1 MTFLAA
7 SLPRRLAA
15 ASSSFRRG
23 YYYYYRGIGGA
34 PPRGIIRSALCATV
48 VLLLFSLA
56 LRARLPPRRFHD
68 PLNAAAAATTSPSLS
83 SRRPAADAAAALSAV
98 FLRGLRAL
106 ATWEEE
112 AAAAAAA
119 TLRGVD
125 GVGAE
130 SQWQPRRRQAAH
142 EQERRAPTQQ
152 QGAAAAAGKS
162 PRILTRVAAFNAGPA
177 AEAFHQ
183 AMWVDFYGR
192 LTAPLFQIVPVSAPG
207 EPAGNLT
214 WDSFYQDV
222 NPYDRYGSSLTCPAV
237 PRAAWEEENGNRDDV
252 AYVADV
258 ADEVDAV
265 VAVVPCRPANG
276 SLARDVRW
284 QQLMLSLARFVSKS
298 PRPWIPLV
306 IVSPCRPPLNLF
318 HCRFLVDAQPC
329 LKKVLRPAQ
338 AFESTQKSPQRNPT
352 RAPQV
357 WCSCNDPPL
366 SPLSHPSHPSHTPLT
381 PLSHPSHTPLTP
393 LTPLSHP
400 SHTALTPS
408 LSFSPFPLTLPI
420 PPLPLAPPLLP
431 PSPALPASPA
441 ARPPSAPP
449 PRFAFA
455 TVLHSKEEYVCGA
468 VVLLAHALVPFST
481 LQMPSPFPALFPSA
495 LPLRSSPA
503 ARPPAAPPP
512 RFAFATVLHSKEEY
526 VCGAV
531 RPGSHNEWN
540 LSKLRL
546 WQLTEYERIVYLD
559 TDVLPLRPLTHL
571 FLFPELSAAPNDDNH
586 FNSGLLVLEPAHCTA
601 SKAAYSYEDQGY
613 INNVFPWWH
622 RLPDHTTVLKHKPP
636 HTTCGTGKRPYAA
649 YNEAVAT
656 QNALFSSDPPQLHAI
671 HFLGRKPWVC
681 FRDFDCNL
689 SASLH
694 DLKFV
699 NEAAFKRWWAVHDG
713 LEERL
718 KPWCWLSEEQKGVIW
733 RGMRKRKQD
742 GVGPERWNFTVKDP
756 RKDLM
761 RPWGVGEGW
770 KSQVPSPCS
779 PLLCPSLP
787 SPSLPLLCP
796 FLPFL
801 LLQPPLLTN
810 VVVHT
815 PKVATFETSQ
825 KPSPSSFP
833 YFPPPLLAN
842 VVVHTPQVRGPKS
855 PPFPLPSLSP
865 SSPLP
870 LPFLCPSS
878 ALSFPLPLTF
888 PSLYSAVW

>member
-34 PPRGIIRSALCATV
+34 PPRGIIRFALCATV

-83 SRRPAADAAAALSAV
+83 SRRPAADAAAALSAA

-318 HCRFLVDAQPC
+318 HCRFLVDAQPY
-329 LKKVLRPAQ
+329 
-338 AFESTQKSPQRNPT
+338 
-352 RAPQV
+352 
-357 WCSCNDPPL
+357 
-366 SPLSHPSHPSHTPLT
+366 
-381 PLSHPSHTPLTP
+381 
-393 LTPLSHP
+393 
-400 SHTALTPS
+400 
-408 LSFSPFPLTLPI
+408 TLH
-420 PPLPLAPPLLP
+420 A
-431 PSPALPASPA
+431 PA
-441 ARPPSAPP
+441 AAPAVAPAAPAAKAAAAAHVAANGGSGGTTAMEGDVWLYNVTARDVRARIQPGGSCALAKPSADASARSPSAPP

-468 VVLLAHALVPFST
+468 VVLAHALRSNGLT
-481 LQMPSPFPALFPSA
+481 LPRALF
-495 LPLRSSPA
+495 SSPTHSTTTDSSKNSSSSDSSSSSSSSGGGGSSSGGGGGSGSEGGGGGGGEEGGGGSGGEGGGRGEHHA
-503 ARPPAAPPP
+503 AAEAELVALVSAEVGAESRRGLEAAGWRVVEIERIKSPW
-512 RFAFATVLHSKEEY
+512 S
-526 VCGAV
+526 
-531 RPGSHNEWN
+531 RPGSYNEWN
-540 LSKLRL
+540 FSKLRL

-586 FNSGLLVLEPAHCTA
+586 FNSGLLVLEPAHCTFA
-601 SKAAYSYEDQGY
+601 FLLANIPNIFSYNRGDQGY

-761 RPWGVGEGW
+761 RPWGVGGGVR
-770 KSQVPSPCS
+770 K
-779 PLLCPSLP
+779 
-787 SPSLPLLCP
+787 
-796 FLPFL
+796 
-801 LLQPPLLTN
+801 
-810 VVVHT
+810 
-815 PKVATFETSQ
+815 
-825 KPSPSSFP
+825 
-833 YFPPPLLAN
+833 
-842 VVVHTPQVRGPKS
+842 VRGRRS
-855 PPFPLPSLSP
+855 
-865 SSPLP
+865 
-870 LPFLCPSS
+870 
-878 ALSFPLPLTF
+878 
-888 PSLYSAVW
+888 